1 MSEKSGTI
9 SHEPEPLRSINVGE
23 RKTVRFGKRYPRIC
37 SLSWILI
44 CNLFFEADVLCAE
57 WPQFRG
63 PNSSGIAIG
72 APSPV
77 EFGPGKNELWRL
89 PLESGHSSPCVAGD
103 AIFVTTYDKELKKLA
118 VVCIDRF
125 KGEIRW
131 QNDVPTDHIEKGHP
145 SFNPASSSPTTDGER
160 VVAYFGSFGLVC
172 FDMDG
177 VKMWEFKMPLTKSF
191 AGNATSP
198 AIFGDRVILYRG
210 NHVDH
215 FLLAVDKLTGKE
227 IWRVPQQERFTSE
240 MSCTACPI
248 LSGDKLII
256 HSARS
261 VQAIDISNGKQIWF
275 TKCATTATSTP
286 VLAGNEVVVAAWNKM
301 GEPELRPEVPGFDQ
315 MIDEYDQDGDK
326 MLSRNEFPT
335 LWLFHRPQGAEA
347 PMNGG
352 TISFGWADHNRDR
365 EIAANEW
372 PQLIQRVEGFRSR
385 YDTHGILAIQ
395 INSNGLVAERKLRTL
410 STRGIPEVPSPL
422 YHKGYIYFVKNGGL
436 LTCLELKTGKP
447 VYQERTKGQGTHYAS
462 PLIADDKLYTFSG
475 EGRISVLTLG
485 PDPEILSINDMADL
499 VYATP
504 AIVDGTIY
512 VRTHST
518 LFAFREENYPK

>member
-1 MSEKSGTI
+1 MSNNI
-9 SHEPEPLRSINVGE
+9 MAVLRVANSDDATAAHSINDAP
-23 RKTVRFGKRYPRIC
+23 GKIMRIGRAYPRIC
-37 SLSWILI
+37 ILSWILI
-44 CNLFFEADVLCAE
+44 CNLALVSCVLCAE

-63 PNSSGIAIG
+63 PNSSGIATG
-72 APSPV
+72 ASPPV

-89 PLESGHSSPCVAGD
+89 PLGSGHSSPCVARD
-103 AIFVTTYDKELKKLA
+103 SIFVTTYDKALKKLA

-131 QNDVPTDHIEKGHP
+131 QKDVPTDHIEKGHP

-172 FDMDG
+172 FDVDG
-177 VKMWEFKMPLTKSF
+177 VKLWEFKMPLTKSF

-215 FLLAVDKLTGKE
+215 FLLAVDKVTGKE

-248 LSGDKLII
+248 ISGDNLII

-286 VLAGNEVVVAAWNKM
+286 VLAGNEVIVAAWNKM
-301 GEPELRPEVPGFDQ
+301 GEPALIPEVPGFEQLIDDYDKDDDQ
-315 MIDEYDQDGDK
+315 
-326 MLSRNEFPT
+326 MLSRDEFPT

-352 TISFGWADHNRDR
+352 TISFGWADQNRDR
-365 EIAANEW
+365 EIAASEW
-372 PQLIQRVEGFRSR
+372 PQLIRRVEGIRSR
-385 YDTHGILAIQ
+385 YDTHGMLAIQ
-395 INSNGLVAERKLRTL
+395 INSDGFVAEDELRTL

-436 LTCLELKTGKP
+436 LTCLELKTGNR
-447 VYQERTKGQGTHYAS
+447 VFQERTKGRGTHYAS
-462 PLIADDKLYTFSG
+462 PLIADGKLYTFSG
-475 EGRISVLTLG
+475 EGHITVLTLG
-485 PDPEILSINDMADL
+485 PDPEILALNNMADQ

-518 LFAFREENYPK
+518 LFAFQE